1 MHYGNNECI
10 ITSEIGS
17 DGSCGSRNVSESR
30 WMVRTGTGKCLST
43 SGVSDESHGG
53 VSHRIRIGRL
63 FVLSG
68 KMSDRD
74 LLSGKIRNL
83 QKEAAGSAERGER

>member
-1 MHYGNNECI
+1 MLTFLKNQGILDLHYGNNECI

-43 SGVSDESHGG
+43 SGVSDESHGV
-53 VSHRIRIGRL
+53 VSHSIRIER
-63 FVLSG
+63 S
-68 KMSDRD
+68 
-74 LLSGKIRNL
+74 L
-83 QKEAAGSAERGER
+83 QKDFHKKLWIRMLQ